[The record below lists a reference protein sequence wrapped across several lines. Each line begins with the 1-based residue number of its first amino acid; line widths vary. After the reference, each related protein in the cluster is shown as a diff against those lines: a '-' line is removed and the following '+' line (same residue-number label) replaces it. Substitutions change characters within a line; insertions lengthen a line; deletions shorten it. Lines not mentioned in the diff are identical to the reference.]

1 MGMEN
6 RLLIYAPTGKD
17 GRLLAGVLER
27 ARMTCHVCKH
37 INETF
42 EEINK
47 DVGALIVAD
56 EALTIEFLK
65 RIRPFLENQ
74 PSWSDFPFLVLRQT
88 APDTPEMRSRYALL
102 GNITLLDRPVSMV
115 TLVSA
120 ATSALRARTRQYEM
134 REIDRR
140 KDEFLAMLAHEL
152 RNPLAPIS
160 AASELLR
167 VPTLD
172 RKKIQQT
179 SEIISRQVRHMTGLI
194 DDLLDVS
201 RVSRGLV
208 TLEEGVQDAWQI
220 VASAV
225 EQVRP
230 LIDARQHQLT
240 VLDLPLNASI
250 YGDQKRL
257 VQIIAN
263 ILNNAAKY
271 TPPEGQI
278 SLGVLVDDTNVIF
291 SVTDNGIGM
300 EPGVLSHVFDMFVQA
315 ERSSDRA
322 QGGLGIGLAIVKSLV
337 NLHGGQVAAQSN
349 GLGKGSTFTITLPRV
364 TDAPTPIQMV
374 YSELESV
381 TTPQHIMIVD
391 DNVDAA
397 VTLGTILEMAG
408 YKITIV
414 HSGKAALDHVCID
427 APQVCLLDI
436 GLPDMDGIALAKH
449 LRHQA
454 ATKNALMIA
463 ITGYG
468 QESDREKS
476 LHAGFDHHLVKPVD
490 LQQLLKILS
499 ALQQQ

>member
-414 HSGKAALDHVCID
+414 HSGKAALDRVCID

>member
-27 ARMTCHVCKH
+27 AQMTCHVCTH

-42 EEINK
+42 AEINK

-56 EALTIEFLK
+56 EALTGDFLK

-120 ATSALRARTRQYEM
+120 ATSALRARMRQYEM

-167 VPTLD
+167 VRTLD

-208 TLEEGVQDAWQI
+208 ALDEGVQDAWQI

-240 VLDLPLNASI
+240 VLDLPLTASI
-250 YGDQKRL
+250 FGDQKRL

-271 TPPEGQI
+271 TPPAGQI
-278 SLGVLVDDTNVIF
+278 SLSVLVDDTDVIF

-300 EPGVLSHVFDMFVQA
+300 EPAVLSHVFDMFAQA

-337 NLHGGQVAAQSN
+337 NLHGGQVTAHSG

-364 TDAPTPIQMV
+364 TDAPVLHQIASP
-374 YSELESV
+374 ELESV
-381 TTPQHIMIVD
+381 KTSQHIMIVD

-397 VTLGTILEMAG
+397 ITLGTILEMAG
-408 YKITIV
+408 YKVTIA
-414 HSGKAALDHVCID
+414 HSGKAALDQVCIE
-427 APQVCLLDI
+427 APRVCLLDI
-436 GLPDMDGIALAKH
+436 GLPDMDGITLAKH
-449 LRHQA
+449 LRNQTET
-454 ATKNALMIA
+454 ATALIIA

-468 QESDREKS
+468 QDSDRKKS

-499 ALQQQ
+499 AL